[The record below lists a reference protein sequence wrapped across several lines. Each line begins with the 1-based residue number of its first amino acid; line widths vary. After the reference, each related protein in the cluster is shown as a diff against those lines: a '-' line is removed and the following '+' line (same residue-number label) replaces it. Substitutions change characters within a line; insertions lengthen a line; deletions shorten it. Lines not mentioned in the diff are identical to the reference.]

1 MKAPLL
7 IADEAKSFAR
17 NLAVS
22 FHLHEFRG
30 FLDFRW
36 ARLLRLLRLLL
47 RSIFPLRRRLA
58 FALVL
63 LRRLIWI
70 LLMLLPSLVPLLLAL
85 LHVELAALF
94 AGWAGL
100 LPRLLLARLLLRW
113 LLLWLALLPLLASEL
128 SGRLM
133 RRHFR
138 RIHRAHDSVELRL
151 LRGDRNARR
160 AEKRL
165 HIARDI

>member
-7 IADEAKSFAR
+7 IADEAKSFAG

-22 FHLHEFRG
+22 FHLHEFHG

-36 ARLLRLLRLLL
+36 ARLLRLLW
-47 RSIFPLRRRLA
+47 SIFPFRRRLA
-58 FALVL
+58 LALVL

-94 AGWAGL
+94 AGWAVL

-113 LLLWLALLPLLASEL
+113 LLLWLALLPLLPLLTSEL

-138 RIHRAHDSVELRL
+138 RIHRAHDGVELRL
-151 LRGDRNARR
+151 LRGDRNPRR
-160 AEKRL
+160 AEKCL